1 MQTFSMFFSED
12 AGEKFSKMSDEQ
24 FADWKK
30 KNPGASSKADEL
42 RKKAT
47 SAMKS
52 SAPDPKGKG
61 GALAKAGTSGGYKK
75 VLANKAKQ
83 LAADAAKKAG
93 GALVKKGKETIADK
107 IRKKDMGKWSQGI
120 KNAPNKQKA
129 ASGSAGEPELEG
141 QKAKDTKAREEAGKY
156 RMSKDDITGAL
167 RDYDAEKE
175 AAKKKKEEEEKK
187 KKGGFMAGLKKSMG
201 GDLISKDDETRKAA
215 RNELGQKIGRGLRS
229 TVTNNVKDAGVSYGS
244 QQSGLRQR

>member
-52 SAPDPKGKG
+52 SAPDVSGKG

-83 LAADAAKKAG
+83 LAGDAAKKAAKKVG
-93 GALVKKGKETIADK
+93 GALVKKGKETVADK
-107 IRKKDMGKWSQGI
+107 VRKKDMGKWSQGI

-129 ASGSAGEPELEG
+129 ASGSAGEPELKG
-141 QKAKDTKAREEAGKY
+141 QQAKDAKAKEESGQY
-156 RMSKDDITGAL
+156 RKMRDEFTGAL

-175 AAKKKKEEEEKK
+175 AKAKEKEEAEKK
-187 KKGGFMAGLKKSMG
+187 KGVRDHLKDRWEDSIFRNKKKQA
-201 GDLISKDDETRKAA
+201 DAIYDAPSKVA
-215 RNELGQKIGRGLRS
+215 RAIGRGLRS
-229 TVTNNVKDAGVSYGS
+229 SVGGDY
-244 QQSGLRQR
+244 